1 MREEIDRFRD
11 YLMHERRYSAH
22 TVKAYITD
30 MEAFAEYCKET
41 MQQDTLSDVEPKTVR
56 RWVMSLKAAGL
67 NATSI
72 NRKISTVRGFYKW
85 MLKKDLILRSPALGV
100 KNLRKP
106 RHLPEFVTEEKMAD
120 ILDDDAAFAE
130 SKDGS
135 RDRLILELFYDT
147 GIRET
152 ELIELR
158 CGDVDLARRTI
169 TVHGKG
175 GKTRMVPISESL
187 CQRLAA
193 IMTSPDESL
202 FKTEKGAKM
211 YPRLVYRIV
220 HKYLEPTNTVSQSS
234 PHTLRHSFATAML
247 NNGAPIEAIKELL
260 GHANL
265 SATQIYTHTTYEK
278 LNKIY
283 RQAHPR
289 AETN

>member
-1 MREEIDRFRD
+1 MKEEIARFRD
-11 YLMHERRYSAH
+11 YLLHERRYSEH
-22 TVKAYITD
+22 TVKAYVTD
-30 MEAFAEYCKET
+30 MEAFAQYCEDTNQQET
-41 MQQDTLSDVEPKTVR
+41 LADIEPKTVR
-56 RWVMSLKAAGL
+56 RWVMTLKADGL
-67 NATSI
+67 SATSI

-85 MLKKDLILRSPALGV
+85 MLKKDLILRSPAQGL

-120 ILDDDAAFAE
+120 ILDNDSEFAD

-135 RDRLILELFYDT
+135 RDRLIMELFYDT

-158 CGDVDLARRTI
+158 CCDVDLARRTI

-175 GKTRMVPISESL
+175 GKTRMVPISQSL
-187 CQRLAA
+187 SQRLAA
-193 IMTSPDESL
+193 IMTAPEESL
-202 FKTEKGAKM
+202 FKTDKGTKM

-220 HKYLEPTNTVSQSS
+220 HKYLEKTQTVSQSS

-265 SATQIYTHTTYEK
+265 TATQIYTHTTYEK

-283 RQAHPR
+283 KQAHPR
-289 AETN
+289 AEN

>member
-1 MREEIDRFRD
+1 MKEEIDRFRD
-11 YLMHERRYSAH
+11 YLLHERRYSEH

-30 MEAFAEYCKET
+30 MEAFAEYCMES

-56 RWVMSLKAAGL
+56 RWVMKLKADGL

-120 ILDDDAAFAE
+120 ILDDDTAFAD

-152 ELIELR
+152 ELIELK

-193 IMTSPDESL
+193 IMNAPDQYI
-202 FKTEKGAKM
+202 FKTDKGCKM

-220 HKYLEPTNTVSQSS
+220 HKYLEPTKTVTQSS

-265 SATQIYTHTTYEK
+265 TATQIYTHTTYEK

-283 RQAHPR
+283 KQAHPR
-289 AETN
+289 A

>member
-1 MREEIDRFRD
+1 MKEEIDRFRD
-11 YLMHERRYSAH
+11 YLLHERRYSEH

-30 MEAFAEYCKET
+30 MEAFAEYCMES

-56 RWVMSLKAAGL
+56 RWVMKLKADGL

-120 ILDDDAAFAE
+120 ILDDDTAFAD

-152 ELIELR
+152 ELIELK

-193 IMTSPDESL
+193 IMTAPDQYI
-202 FKTEKGAKM
+202 FKTDKGCKM

-220 HKYLEPTNTVSQSS
+220 HKYLEPTKTVTQSS

-265 SATQIYTHTTYEK
+265 TATQIYTHTTYEK

-283 RQAHPR
+283 KQAHPR
-289 AETN
+289 A

>member
-1 MREEIDRFRD
+1 MKEEIDRFRD
-11 YLMHERRYSAH
+11 YLLHERRYSAH
-22 TVKAYITD
+22 TVKAYVTD
-30 MEAFAEYCKET
+30 MESFAEYCMDAT
-41 MQQDTLSDVEPKTVR
+41 QQESLSDIEPRTVR
-56 RWVMSLKAAGL
+56 GWVMGLRASGL

-85 MLKKDLILRSPALGV
+85 MLKKSLILRSPAQGL

-106 RHLPEFVTEEKMAD
+106 RHLPEFVTEDKMEV
-120 ILDDDAAFAE
+120 ILDDDASYAD
-130 SKDGS
+130 SPTGG
-135 RDRLILELFYDT
+135 RDRLIIELFYDT

-152 ELIELR
+152 ELIELK
-158 CGDVDLARRTI
+158 CGDVDLVRRTI

-175 GKTRMVPISESL
+175 GKTRMVPISQRL
-187 CQRLAA
+187 CQRLAD
-193 IMTSPDESL
+193 IMTSPEESL
-202 FKTEKGAKM
+202 FKTDKGSKM

-220 HKYLEPTNTVSQSS
+220 HKYLERSHTVSQSS

-283 RQAHPR
+283 KQAHPR
-289 AETN
+289 A

>member
-1 MREEIDRFRD
+1 MKEEIARFRD
-11 YLMHERRYSAH
+11 YLLHERRYSEH

-30 MEAFAEYCKET
+30 MEAFAQYCECT
-41 MQQDTLSDVEPKTVR
+41 IEQDSLADIEPKTVR
-56 RWVMSLKAAGL
+56 RWVMSLKTEGL
-67 NATSI
+67 SATSI

-85 MLKKDLILRSPALGV
+85 MLKKDLILRSPAQGL

-106 RHLPEFVTEEKMAD
+106 RRLPEFVTEEKMAD
-120 ILDDDAAFAE
+120 ILDSDTEFAD

-135 RDRLILELFYDT
+135 RDRLIMELFYDT

-152 ELIELR
+152 ELIDLR

-175 GKTRMVPISESL
+175 GKTRMVPISQSL

-193 IMTSPDESL
+193 IMTEPDDSL
-202 FKTEKGAKM
+202 FKTAKGGKM

-220 HKYLEPTNTVSQSS
+220 HKHLEKMQTVSQSS

-265 SATQIYTHTTYEK
+265 TATQIYTHTTYEK

-283 RQAHPR
+283 KQAHPR
-289 AETN
+289 A

>member
-1 MREEIDRFRD
+1 MKEEIDRFRD
-11 YLMHERRYSAH
+11 YLLHERRYSEH

-30 MEAFAEYCKET
+30 MEAFAEYCMES

-56 RWVMSLKAAGL
+56 RWVMKLKADGL

-120 ILDDDAAFAE
+120 ILDDDTAFAD

-152 ELIELR
+152 ELIELK

-193 IMTSPDESL
+193 IMTAPDQYI
-202 FKTEKGAKM
+202 FKTDKGGKM

-220 HKYLEPTNTVSQSS
+220 HKYLEPTKTVTQSS

-265 SATQIYTHTTYEK
+265 TATQIYTHTTYEK

-283 RQAHPR
+283 KQAHPR
-289 AETN
+289 A

>member
-1 MREEIDRFRD
+1 MKEEIDRFRD
-11 YLMHERRYSAH
+11 YLLHERRYSAH

-30 MEAFAEYCKET
+30 MEAFAEYCMEAT
-41 MQQDTLSDVEPKTVR
+41 QQDTLSDIEPKTVR
-56 RWVMSLKAAGL
+56 RWVMALKAAGL

-120 ILDDDAAFAE
+120 ILDDDAAFAD

-152 ELIELR
+152 ELIELK

-193 IMTSPDESL
+193 IMTSPEESL
-202 FKTEKGAKM
+202 FKTDKGAKM

-220 HKYLEPTNTVSQSS
+220 HKYLEPAKAVSQNS

-265 SATQIYTHTTYEK
+265 TATQIYTHTTYEK

-283 RQAHPR
+283 KQAHPR
-289 AETN
+289 AEN

>member
-1 MREEIDRFRD
+1 MKEEIDRFRD
-11 YLMHERRYSAH
+11 YLLHERRYSAH

-30 MEAFAEYCKET
+30 MEAFAEYCKEAT
-41 MQQDTLSDVEPKTVR
+41 QQDTLSDIEPKTVR
-56 RWVMSLKAAGL
+56 RWVMTLKAAGL

-85 MLKKDLILRSPALGV
+85 MLKKDLILRSPAQGV

-106 RHLPEFVTEEKMAD
+106 RHLPEFVTEEKMAG
-120 ILDDDAAFAE
+120 ILDDDAAFADN
-130 SKDGS
+130 KDGG

-152 ELIELR
+152 ELIELK

-175 GKTRMVPISESL
+175 GKTRMVPISQQL
-187 CQRLAA
+187 CERLAA
-193 IMTSPDESL
+193 IMTSPEESL
-202 FKTEKGAKM
+202 FKTDKGAKM

-220 HKYLEPTNTVSQSS
+220 HKYLEPSKTVSQSS

-265 SATQIYTHTTYEK
+265 TATQIYTHTTYEK

-283 RQAHPR
+283 KQAHPR
-289 AETN
+289 AEN

>member
-1 MREEIDRFRD
+1 MKEEIDRFRD
-11 YLMHERRYSAH
+11 YLLHERRYSEH

-30 MEAFAEYCKET
+30 MEAFAQYCMES

-56 RWVMSLKAAGL
+56 RWVMKLKADGL

-120 ILDDDAAFAE
+120 ILDDDTAFAD

-152 ELIELR
+152 ELIELK

-193 IMTSPDESL
+193 IMTSPEESL
-202 FKTEKGAKM
+202 FKTDKGAKM

-220 HKYLEPTNTVSQSS
+220 HKYLEPTKTVTQSS

-265 SATQIYTHTTYEK
+265 TATQIYTHTTYEK

-283 RQAHPR
+283 KQAHPR
-289 AETN
+289 A

>member
-1 MREEIDRFRD
+1 MKEEIDRFRD
-11 YLMHERRYSAH
+11 YLLHERRYSAH

-30 MEAFAEYCKET
+30 MDAFADFCEGVAP
-41 MQQDTLSDVEPKTVR
+41 QVSLADVEPKWVR
-56 RWVMSLKAAGL
+56 KWVMSLKAEGL

-85 MLKKDLILRSPALGV
+85 MLKKDMILRSPAQGL

-106 RHLPEFVTEEKMAD
+106 RHLPEFVTEDKMAG
-120 ILDDDAAFAE
+120 ILDDDSSFADAKCGE
-130 SKDGS
+130 

-147 GIRET
+147 GIRES
-152 ELIELR
+152 ELIDLT

-175 GKTRMVPISESL
+175 GKTRMVPVSEAL

-193 IMTSPDESL
+193 IMTEPGEPL
-202 FKTEKGAKM
+202 FKTGKGCKM

-220 HKYLEPTNTVSQSS
+220 HRHLEKANVVSQSS

-265 SATQIYTHTTYEK
+265 TATQIYTHTTYEK

-283 RQAHPR
+283 KQAHPR
-289 AETN
+289 A

>member
-1 MREEIDRFRD
+1 
-11 YLMHERRYSAH
+11 
-22 TVKAYITD
+22 
-30 MEAFAEYCKET
+30 MEAT
-41 MQQDTLSDVEPKTVR
+41 QQDTLSDIEPKTVR
-56 RWVMSLKAAGL
+56 RWVMALKAAGL

-106 RHLPEFVTEEKMAD
+106 RHLPEFVTEDKMAD
-120 ILDDDAAFAE
+120 ILDDDAAFAD

-152 ELIELR
+152 ELIELK

-193 IMTSPDESL
+193 IMTSPEESL
-202 FKTEKGAKM
+202 FKTDKGAKM

-220 HKYLEPTNTVSQSS
+220 HKYLEPTKTVTQSS

-265 SATQIYTHTTYEK
+265 TATQIYTHTTYEK

-283 RQAHPR
+283 KQAHPR
-289 AETN
+289 A

>member
-1 MREEIDRFRD
+1 MKEEIDRFRD
-11 YLMHERRYSAH
+11 YLLHERRYSEH

-30 MEAFAEYCKET
+30 MEAFAQYCMES

-56 RWVMSLKAAGL
+56 RWVMKLKADGL

-120 ILDDDAAFAE
+120 ILDDDTAFAD

-152 ELIELR
+152 ELIELK

-193 IMTSPDESL
+193 IMTSPEESL
-202 FKTEKGAKM
+202 FKTDKGAKM

-220 HKYLEPTNTVSQSS
+220 HKYLEPTKTVTQSS

-265 SATQIYTHTTYEK
+265 TATQIYTHTTYEK

-283 RQAHPR
+283 KQAHPR
-289 AETN
+289 AEN

>member
-1 MREEIDRFRD
+1 MEGEIARFRD
-11 YLMHERRYSAH
+11 YLLHERRYSEH
-22 TVKAYITD
+22 TVKAYVAD
-30 MEAFAEYCKET
+30 MEVFAQYCREAT
-41 MQQDTLSDVEPKTVR
+41 QQDTLADIEPKTVR
-56 RWVMSLKAAGL
+56 HWVMSLKAEGL

-85 MLKKDLILRSPALGV
+85 MLKKDLILRSPAQGL

-106 RHLPEFVTEEKMAD
+106 RRLPEFVTEEKMAD
-120 ILDDDAAFAE
+120 ILDDDSEFADSE
-130 SKDGS
+130 DGS

-152 ELIELR
+152 ELIDLR
-158 CGDVDLARRTI
+158 CGDVDTARRTI
-169 TVHGKG
+169 TVQGKG
-175 GKTRMVPISESL
+175 GKTRMVPISQSL

-193 IMTSPDESL
+193 IMTEPEDSL
-202 FKTEKGAKM
+202 FKTSKGSKM

-220 HKYLEPTNTVSQSS
+220 HKHLEKSQAVSQSS

-265 SATQIYTHTTYEK
+265 TATQIYTHTTYEK

-283 RQAHPR
+283 KQAHPR
-289 AETN
+289 A

>member
-1 MREEIDRFRD
+1 MKEEIDRFRD
-11 YLMHERRYSAH
+11 YLLHERRYSGH

-30 MEAFAEYCKET
+30 MEAFAEYCMES

-56 RWVMSLKAAGL
+56 RWVMKLKADGL

-120 ILDDDAAFAE
+120 ILDDDTAFAD

-152 ELIELR
+152 ELIELK

-193 IMTSPDESL
+193 IMNAPDQYI
-202 FKTEKGAKM
+202 FKTDKGCKM

-220 HKYLEPTNTVSQSS
+220 HKYLEPTKTVTQSS

-265 SATQIYTHTTYEK
+265 TATQIYTHTTYEK

-283 RQAHPR
+283 KQAHPR
-289 AETN
+289 A

>member
-1 MREEIDRFRD
+1 MKEEIDRFRD
-11 YLMHERRYSAH
+11 YLLHERRYSEH

-30 MEAFAEYCKET
+30 MEAFAQYCMES

-56 RWVMSLKAAGL
+56 RWVMKLKADGL

-120 ILDDDAAFAE
+120 ILDDDTAFAD

-152 ELIELR
+152 ELIELK

-193 IMTSPDESL
+193 IMNAPDQYI
-202 FKTEKGAKM
+202 FKTDKGCKM

-220 HKYLEPTNTVSQSS
+220 HKYLEPTKTVTQSS

-265 SATQIYTHTTYEK
+265 TATQIYTHTTYEK

-283 RQAHPR
+283 KQAHPR
-289 AETN
+289 A

>member
-1 MREEIDRFRD
+1 MKEEIARFRD
-11 YLMHERRYSAH
+11 YLLHERRYSEH
-22 TVKAYITD
+22 TVKAYVTD
-30 MEAFAEYCKET
+30 MEAFAEYCCEAT
-41 MQQDTLSDVEPKTVR
+41 QQDTLADIEPKTVR
-56 RWVMSLKAAGL
+56 RWVMSLKAEGL
-67 NATSI
+67 TATSI

-85 MLKKDLILRSPALGV
+85 MLKKDLILRSPAQGL
-100 KNLRKP
+100 KNFRKP
-106 RHLPEFVTEEKMAD
+106 RHLPDFVTEEKMAD
-120 ILDDDAAFAE
+120 ILDSDTEFAD

-135 RDRLILELFYDT
+135 RDRLIMELFYDT

-152 ELIELR
+152 ELIDLR

-175 GKTRMVPISESL
+175 GKTRMVPISQSL

-193 IMTSPDESL
+193 IMTEPDDSL
-202 FKTEKGAKM
+202 FKTAKGCKM

-220 HKYLEPTNTVSQSS
+220 HKHLEKMQTVSHSS

-265 SATQIYTHTTYEK
+265 TATQIYTHTTYEK

-283 RQAHPR
+283 KQAHPR
-289 AETN
+289 A

>member
-1 MREEIDRFRD
+1 MKEEIDRFRD
-11 YLMHERRYSAH
+11 YLLHERRYSEH

-30 MEAFAEYCKET
+30 MEAFAEYCMES

-56 RWVMSLKAAGL
+56 RWVMKLKSDGL

-120 ILDDDAAFAE
+120 ILDDDTAFAD

-152 ELIELR
+152 ELIELK

-193 IMTSPDESL
+193 IMNAPDQYI
-202 FKTEKGAKM
+202 FKTDKGCKM

-220 HKYLEPTNTVSQSS
+220 HKYLEPTKTVTQSS

-265 SATQIYTHTTYEK
+265 TATQIYTHTTYEK

-283 RQAHPR
+283 KQAHPR
-289 AETN
+289 A

>member
-1 MREEIDRFRD
+1 
-11 YLMHERRYSAH
+11 
-22 TVKAYITD
+22 
-30 MEAFAEYCKET
+30 MEAFAEYCKEAT
-41 MQQDTLSDVEPKTVR
+41 QQDTLSDIEPKTVR
-56 RWVMSLKAAGL
+56 RWVMTLKAAGL

-85 MLKKDLILRSPALGV
+85 MLKKDLILRSPAQGV

-106 RHLPEFVTEEKMAD
+106 RHLPEFVTEEKMAG
-120 ILDDDAAFAE
+120 ILDDDAAFAD
-130 SKDGS
+130 SKDGG

-152 ELIELR
+152 ELIELK

-169 TVHGKG
+169 TVYGKG

-193 IMTSPDESL
+193 IMTAPDQYI
-202 FKTEKGAKM
+202 FKTDKGCKM

-220 HKYLEPTNTVSQSS
+220 HKYLEPTKTGTQSS

-265 SATQIYTHTTYEK
+265 TATQIYTHTTYEK

-289 AETN
+289 AEN

>member
-1 MREEIDRFRD
+1 MKEEIDRFRD
-11 YLMHERRYSAH
+11 YLLHERRYSAH
-22 TVKAYITD
+22 TVKAYVTD
-30 MEAFAEYCKET
+30 MESFAEYCMDAT
-41 MQQDTLSDVEPKTVR
+41 QQESLSDIEPRTVR
-56 RWVMSLKAAGL
+56 GWVMGLRASGL

-85 MLKKDLILRSPALGV
+85 MLKKSLILRSPAQGL

-106 RHLPEFVTEEKMAD
+106 RHLPEFVTEDKMEV
-120 ILDDDAAFAE
+120 ILDDDASFAD
-130 SKDGS
+130 SPTGG
-135 RDRLILELFYDT
+135 RDRLIIELFYDT

-152 ELIELR
+152 ELIELK

-175 GKTRMVPISESL
+175 GKIRMVPISQSL
-187 CQRLAA
+187 CQRLAD
-193 IMTSPDESL
+193 IMTSPEESL
-202 FKTEKGAKM
+202 FKTDKGCKM

-220 HKYLEPTNTVSQSS
+220 HKYLERTRTVSQSS

-283 RQAHPR
+283 KQAHPR
-289 AETN
+289 A

>member
-1 MREEIDRFRD
+1 MKEEIDRFRD
-11 YLMHERRYSAH
+11 YLLHERRYSAH

-30 MEAFAEYCKET
+30 MEAFAEYCKEAT
-41 MQQDTLSDVEPKTVR
+41 QQDTLSDIEPKTVR
-56 RWVMSLKAAGL
+56 RWVMTLKAAGL

-85 MLKKDLILRSPALGV
+85 MLKKDLILRSPAQGV

-106 RHLPEFVTEEKMAD
+106 RHLPEFVTEEKMAG
-120 ILDDDAAFAE
+120 ILDDDAAFAD
-130 SKDGS
+130 SKDGG

-152 ELIELR
+152 ELIELK

-175 GKTRMVPISESL
+175 GKTRMVPISQQL
-187 CQRLAA
+187 CERLAA
-193 IMTSPDESL
+193 IMTSPEESL
-202 FKTEKGAKM
+202 FKTDKGAKM

-220 HKYLEPTNTVSQSS
+220 HKYLEPSKTVSQSS

-265 SATQIYTHTTYEK
+265 TATQIYTHTTYEK

-289 AETN
+289 AEN

>member
-1 MREEIDRFRD
+1 MKEEIDRFRD
-11 YLMHERRYSAH
+11 YLLHERRYSEH

-30 MEAFAEYCKET
+30 MEAFAEYCMES

-56 RWVMSLKAAGL
+56 RWVMKLKADGL

-120 ILDDDAAFAE
+120 ILDDDTAFAD

-152 ELIELR
+152 ELIELK

-193 IMTSPDESL
+193 IMTSPEESL
-202 FKTEKGAKM
+202 FKTDKGAKM

-220 HKYLEPTNTVSQSS
+220 HKYLEPTKTVTQSS

-265 SATQIYTHTTYEK
+265 TATQIYTHTTYEK

-283 RQAHPR
+283 KQAHPR
-289 AETN
+289 A

>member
-1 MREEIDRFRD
+1 MKEEIDRFRD
-11 YLMHERRYSAH
+11 YLLHERRYSAH
-22 TVKAYITD
+22 TVKAYVTD
-30 MEAFAEYCKET
+30 MESFAEYCMDATKQES
-41 MQQDTLSDVEPKTVR
+41 LSEIEPRTVR
-56 RWVMSLKAAGL
+56 GWVMGLRASGL

-85 MLKKDLILRSPALGV
+85 MLKKSLILRSPAQGL

-106 RHLPEFVTEEKMAD
+106 RHLPEFVTEDKMEV
-120 ILDDDAAFAE
+120 ILDDDASFAD
-130 SKDGS
+130 SPTGG
-135 RDRLILELFYDT
+135 RDRLIIELFYDT

-152 ELIELR
+152 ELIELK

-175 GKTRMVPISESL
+175 GKTRMVPISQSL
-187 CQRLAA
+187 CQRLAD
-193 IMTSPDESL
+193 IMTSPEESL
-202 FKTEKGAKM
+202 FKTDKGCKM

-220 HKYLEPTNTVSQSS
+220 HKYLERTRTVSQSS

-283 RQAHPR
+283 KQAHPR
-289 AETN
+289 A

>member
-1 MREEIDRFRD
+1 MKEEIDRFRD
-11 YLMHERRYSAH
+11 YLLHERRYSAH

-30 MEAFAEYCKET
+30 MEAFAEYCKEAT
-41 MQQDTLSDVEPKTVR
+41 QQDTLSDIEPKTVR
-56 RWVMSLKAAGL
+56 RWVMTLKAAGL

-85 MLKKDLILRSPALGV
+85 MLKKDLILRSPAQGV

-106 RHLPEFVTEEKMAD
+106 RHLPEFVTEEKMAG
-120 ILDDDAAFAE
+120 ILDDDAAFAD
-130 SKDGS
+130 SKDGG

-152 ELIELR
+152 ELIELK

-169 TVHGKG
+169 TVYGKG
-175 GKTRMVPISESL
+175 GKTRMVPISQQL
-187 CQRLAA
+187 CERLAA
-193 IMTSPDESL
+193 IMTSPEESL
-202 FKTEKGAKM
+202 FKTDKGAKM

-220 HKYLEPTNTVSQSS
+220 HKYLEPSKTVSQSS

-265 SATQIYTHTTYEK
+265 TATQIYTHTTYEK

-289 AETN
+289 AEN